1 MSSPRTTL
9 NPGVG
14 SGLLKA
20 GGPVNLAVTVVA
32 PVIGSVQVP
41 IPTQPPLQPAKT
53 EPALGVAVSVTA
65 VPLV

>member
-1 MSSPRTTL
+1 
-9 NPGVG
+9 
-14 SGLLKA
+14 
-20 GGPVNLAVTVVA
+20 LAVTVVA